1 MKCTTIIDQNREE
14 EVLIYLHEKN
24 KLATEIEELVLG
36 RSLAL
41 IGYQDKNILRIS
53 VSDVCCFFIED
64 NKVYALTEKEKIHIK
79 QRLYTLEENLDD
91 TFVKIN
97 QSCIAN
103 IRKIERFDTSFAG
116 ALLVIFKNGHR
127 DYVSRRQVKIVKE
140 RLGI

>member
-1 MKCTTIIDQNREE
+1 MKCTTIIDKNREE
-14 EVLIYLHEKN
+14 EVLIYLHEKTA
-24 KLATEIEELVLG
+24 LATEIEELVLG
-36 RSLAL
+36 SSLEL
-41 IGYQDKNILRIS
+41 IGYQDKKILRMPT
-53 VSDVCCFFIED
+53 SDICCFVIEN
-64 NKVYALTEKEKIHIK
+64 NKVYAMTEKEKIQIK
-79 QRLYTLEENLDD
+79 QRLYTLEENLDKN
-91 TFVKIN
+91 FVKIN